1 MTTDAAQHDLSDI
14 GYRIFLD
21 RYAKKDIRRESML
34 EGSIVLACVDP
45 QRGHREVGR
54 IVERRGDDVVVE
66 FGENGTSRRVNFSYE
81 RLDRPIELDPREMH
95 DRVASSVA
103 SVEVERDR
111 WARTFRDLLG
121 YFTPAGRI
129 LAAVGV
135 EEQLCAVNCFVVPN
149 PSDSLEG
156 IYGRCLDMVKIMRRG
171 GGVGLNL
178 SSLRPRGAYVKTVNG
193 RSSGAVG
200 WSALYS
206 VSTGL
211 IEQGGSRRGAQ
222 MAILEIWHP
231 DIEEFIHSKRSARF
245 NNNCNQSVGITD
257 DFMAALD
264 RDDEW
269 SLVFPD
275 TKHPAYEAE
284 WGGDIAAWR
293 ARHPEAVVVYKTMK
307 ARDLWRQIIESAHAS
322 AEPGLWFKD
331 RCNKAAN
338 SYYYPEG
345 VIVAPNPCFTG
356 DARIATQYGLVS
368 IADLAGKR
376 LPLRVTTD
384 ARVQPGYLVG
394 EQMGVEVRDAV
405 PAFRTSEQEDVWRVT
420 TRHGYGVV
428 ATAYHKFVTPGG
440 FVELKDLEV
449 GGELLIQ
456 SDEGQ
461 WGSEGSSALGA
472 VIGFL
477 EGDGNWGADG
487 SAVLRFY
494 GDKAPLADEML
505 ANCRALVEGRESER
519 YDLNIVEIP
528 SRSAR
533 SIESVRVAR
542 VLAEYGYR
550 EKGRVPEVI
559 WRGTRDTVAEYLRW
573 LFAADGT
580 VNWSQKSQSCSAR
593 FNQSDP
599 TLLRDLQVLLLNFGI
614 VSKLYKRRE
623 AGWKRMPDG
632 EGGSKDYFCQ
642 ENFDLVVEK
651 QNLQRF
657 AEIVG
662 FARAEHRERFEKW
675 ASGLKRGPYRETF
688 VDEIASIEY
697 VGREPVYCTTQET
710 HHTVVANGIV
720 TGQCAEEPL
729 PAWGVC
735 NLGHLQLQ
743 RFAVGPIGSA
753 KVDWTK
759 LAWATS
765 SAVRFLDDV
774 IDYTHYYDERT
785 ERQQKS
791 ERRVG
796 LGTLGLAELM
806 IRCGVRY
813 GAGRESLAFL
823 DELYGFIAQA
833 AYVASAD
840 LAREKGSF
848 PKFDADKFVLSGFMQ
863 SMPETMREYVRQHGC
878 RNVTLLTQAP
888 CGTVATM
895 LGTSSGIEPFF
906 DFSWK
911 RNSRVGNF
919 EERASVVG
927 EWRAQH
933 PAVVGVMTEEPPL
946 PDYFVT
952 AQEFTPADHAH
963 TQAQIQ
969 KWVDAAISKTSNLPA
984 DYTVEQVGEYY
995 RLLYDL
1001 GCKGGTV
1008 YRDGSREEQILE
1020 RAVERVVQQSSVQ
1033 EEPSA
1038 IVEAVQARLREVV
1051 DLPDSMLARKERV
1064 RTPMGTLHVTAS
1076 YLDGEPREAFSQIG
1090 KGGSDVYADL
1100 EAINRLISL
1109 VLRLDSP
1116 VPPARRLQLIAD
1128 NLEGIGGRQ
1137 QEGFGPNKVLSV
1149 PDGLAQALKRLPLH
1163 YECEQPARPARPV
1176 EVAAAATTGNGK
1188 RSAEHCPKC
1197 LGGRLVHQEG
1207 CRGGLCQDCGYS
1219 AC

>member
-103 SVEVERDR
+103 SVEAERDR

-257 DFMAALD
+257 DFMSALD
-264 RDDEW
+264 RDGDW

-284 WGGDIAAWR
+284 WSGDIAAWR
-293 ARHPEAVVVYKTMK
+293 GQHPDAVVVYKTMK

-345 VIVAPNPCFTG
+345 VIVAPNP
-356 DARIATQYGLVS
+356 
-368 IADLAGKR
+368 
-376 LPLRVTTD
+376 
-384 ARVQPGYLVG
+384 
-394 EQMGVEVRDAV
+394 
-405 PAFRTSEQEDVWRVT
+405 
-420 TRHGYGVV
+420 
-428 ATAYHKFVTPGG
+428 
-440 FVELKDLEV
+440 
-449 GGELLIQ
+449 
-456 SDEGQ
+456 
-461 WGSEGSSALGA
+461 
-472 VIGFL
+472 
-477 EGDGNWGADG
+477 
-487 SAVLRFY
+487 
-494 GDKAPLADEML
+494 
-505 ANCRALVEGRESER
+505 
-519 YDLNIVEIP
+519 
-528 SRSAR
+528 
-533 SIESVRVAR
+533 
-542 VLAEYGYR
+542 
-550 EKGRVPEVI
+550 
-559 WRGTRDTVAEYLRW
+559 
-573 LFAADGT
+573 
-580 VNWSQKSQSCSAR
+580 
-593 FNQSDP
+593 
-599 TLLRDLQVLLLNFGI
+599 
-614 VSKLYKRRE
+614 
-623 AGWKRMPDG
+623 
-632 EGGSKDYFCQ
+632 
-642 ENFDLVVEK
+642 
-651 QNLQRF
+651 
-657 AEIVG
+657 
-662 FARAEHRERFEKW
+662 
-675 ASGLKRGPYRETF
+675 
-688 VDEIASIEY
+688 
-697 VGREPVYCTTQET
+697 
-710 HHTVVANGIV
+710 
-720 TGQCAEEPL
+720 CAEEPL

-833 AYVASAD
+833 AYAASAD

-863 SMPETMREYVRQHGC
+863 SMPEAMREYVRQHGC

-919 EERASVVG
+919 DEHASVVG

-933 PAVVGVMTEEPPL
+933 PAGVTTEEPPL

-1020 RAVERVVQQSSVQ
+1020 RAVERVVQRSSVE

-1163 YECEQPARPARPV
+1163 YECEQPARPATPPI